1 MKIVAMNTKID
12 DVKDIAEMIYYTDK
26 FLAQLIFGY
35 NKNSVI
41 STLCRLIERGNNF
54 FGYENVNLIV
64 DEGKILGYYIGFQVA
79 DAHNWSV
86 TRSYISTMS
95 YRQLARY
102 IIYGRKIINQL
113 LISHMNQDDY
123 YLSNMYVKPASRNNG
138 VGSLMLRH
146 VITDALRLGCKRIVL
161 EVSSENKA
169 RFLYTRLGFKEVD
182 RKQASI
188 MRQLYTV
195 VHMEYTV

>member
-26 FLAQLIFGY
+26 FLAQLIFGH

-64 DEGKILGYYIGFQVA
+64 DEGKILGYYIGFQV
-79 DAHNWSV
+79 DKVNNLSV
-86 TRSYISTMS
+86 TKSYIRTMN
-95 YRQLARY
+95 YRQLAWY
-102 IIYGRKIINQL
+102 IFYGRRIINQL

-161 EVSSENKA
+161 EVSSENRA
-169 RFLYTRLGFKEVD
+169 RSLYTRLGFTEVD
-182 RKQASI
+182 KKQAII

>member
-26 FLAQLIFGY
+26 FLAQLIFGH

-64 DEGKILGYYIGFQVA
+64 DEGKILGYYIGFQVS

-95 YRQLARY
+95 YSQLARY

>member
-26 FLAQLIFGY
+26 FLAQLIFGH

-79 DAHNWSV
+79 DARNWSV

-95 YRQLARY
+95 YSQLARY

>member
-26 FLAQLIFGY
+26 FLAQLIFGH

-95 YRQLARY
+95 YSQLARY